1 MLGFKDKAAI
11 IWIVTK
17 IKAVTTSHNNLNQMV
32 MNNHFTTNLNATSA
46 QDLVDEKGNTI
57 LADWS
62 YDVASGEV
70 GTDWI
75 YKIKENARKTSDRI
89 RSIA

>member
-11 IWIVTK
+11 NWIVTK
-17 IKAVTTSHNNLNQMV
+17 IKAVTTSLNNLNQMV

-46 QDLVDEKGNTI
+46 QDLVDEKGNAI

-62 YDVASGEV
+62 YEVASGEV
-70 GTDWI
+70 GKDWK
-75 YKIKENARKTSDRI
+75 YKIKEE
-89 RSIA
+89 

>member
-11 IWIVTK
+11 NWIVTK
-17 IKAVTTSHNNLNQMV
+17 IKAVTASHNNLNQMV

-46 QDLVDEKGNTI
+46 QNLVDEKGNTI

-62 YDVASGEV
+62 YEVASGEV
-70 GTDWI
+70 GTDWT
-75 YKIKENARKTSDRI
+75 YKVKEE
-89 RSIA
+89 

>member
-11 IWIVTK
+11 NWIVTK

-57 LADWS
+57 LADWA
-62 YDVASGEV
+62 YEVASGEV
-70 GTDWI
+70 GTDWT
-75 YKIKENARKTSDRI
+75 YKVKEE
-89 RSIA
+89 

>member
-11 IWIVTK
+11 NWIVTK

-46 QDLVDEKGNTI
+46 QDLVDEKGNPI

-62 YDVASGEV
+62 YEVASGEV
-70 GTDWI
+70 GTDWT
-75 YKIKENARKTSDRI
+75 YKVKEE
-89 RSIA
+89 

>member
-1 MLGFKDKAAI
+1 MLGFKDRAAI
-11 IWIVTK
+11 NWIVTK

-46 QDLVDEKGNTI
+46 QVLVDEKGNTI

-62 YDVASGEV
+62 YEVASGEV
-70 GTDWI
+70 GTDWK
-75 YKIKENARKTSDRI
+75 YKVKEE
-89 RSIA
+89 

>member
-11 IWIVTK
+11 NWIVTQ
-17 IKAVTTSHNNLNQMV
+17 IKAVTTSHKALNQMV

-57 LADWS
+57 LADWA
-62 YDVASGEV
+62 YEVASGEV
-70 GTDWI
+70 GTDWK
-75 YKIKENARKTSDRI
+75 YKVKEE
-89 RSIA
+89 

>member
-11 IWIVTK
+11 NWIVTK

-32 MNNHFTTNLNATSA
+32 LNNHFTTNLNATSA

-62 YDVASGEV
+62 YEVESGEV
-70 GTDWI
+70 GTDWK
-75 YKIKENARKTSDRI
+75 YKVKEE
-89 RSIA
+89 

>member
-1 MLGFKDKAAI
+1 MLGFKDRAAI
-11 IWIVTK
+11 NWIVTK

-32 MNNHFTTNLNATSA
+32 MNNRFTTNLNATSA

-62 YDVASGEV
+62 YEVASGEV
-70 GTDWI
+70 GTDWK
-75 YKIKENARKTSDRI
+75 YKIKEE
-89 RSIA
+89 

>member
-11 IWIVTK
+11 NWIVTK

-32 MNNHFTTNLNATSA
+32 MNNHFTTNLNATSD

-62 YDVASGEV
+62 YEVASGKV
-70 GTDWI
+70 GTDWT
-75 YKIKENARKTSDRI
+75 YKIKEE
-89 RSIA
+89 

>member
-1 MLGFKDKAAI
+1 MLGFKDKVAI
-11 IWIVTK
+11 NWIVTK

-46 QDLVDEKGNTI
+46 QDLVDEKGNII

-62 YDVASGEV
+62 YEVASGEV
-70 GTDWI
+70 GKDWK
-75 YKIKENARKTSDRI
+75 YKVKEE
-89 RSIA
+89 

>member
-11 IWIVTK
+11 NWIVTK

-32 MNNHFTTNLNATSA
+32 MNNHFTTNLNATSN

-62 YDVASGEV
+62 YEVASGEV
-70 GTDWI
+70 GTDWA
-75 YKIKENARKTSDRI
+75 YKIKEE
-89 RSIA
+89 

>member
-11 IWIVTK
+11 NWIVTK

-46 QDLVDEKGNTI
+46 QDLIDEKGNAI

-62 YDVASGEV
+62 YEVASGEV
-70 GTDWI
+70 GTDWK
-75 YKIKENARKTSDRI
+75 YKIKEE
-89 RSIA
+89 

>member
-11 IWIVTK
+11 DWIVTK

-32 MNNHFTTNLNATSA
+32 MNNHFTTNLSATST
-46 QDLVDEKGNTI
+46 QDLVDEKGNKI

-62 YDVASGEV
+62 YEVASGEV
-70 GTDWI
+70 GKDWT
-75 YKIKENARKTSDRI
+75 YKVKEE
-89 RSIA
+89 

>member
-11 IWIVTK
+11 NWIVTK

-32 MNNHFTTNLNATSA
+32 MNNHFTTDLNATSA

-62 YDVASGEV
+62 YEVASGEV
-70 GTDWI
+70 GTDWK
-75 YKIKENARKTSDRI
+75 YKVKEE
-89 RSIA
+89 

>member
-11 IWIVTK
+11 NWIVTK

-62 YDVASGEV
+62 YEVASGEV
-70 GTDWI
+70 GLDWT
-75 YKIKENARKTSDRI
+75 YKVKED
-89 RSIA
+89 

>member
-11 IWIVTK
+11 NWIVTK

-32 MNNHFTTNLNATSA
+32 MNNHFTTNLNATSV

-57 LADWS
+57 LVDWS
-62 YDVASGEV
+62 YEVASGEV
-70 GTDWI
+70 GTDWK
-75 YKIKENARKTSDRI
+75 YKIKEE
-89 RSIA
+89 

>member
-11 IWIVTK
+11 NWIVTK

-46 QDLVDEKGNTI
+46 QELVDEKGNSI

-62 YDVASGEV
+62 YEVASGEV
-70 GTDWI
+70 GTDWT
-75 YKIKENARKTSDRI
+75 YKVKEE
-89 RSIA
+89 

>member
-11 IWIVTK
+11 NWIVTK
-17 IKAVTTSHNNLNQMV
+17 IKAVTTSYNNLNQMV

-70 GTDWI
+70 GTDWK
-75 YKIKENARKTSDRI
+75 YKIKEE
-89 RSIA
+89 

>member
-11 IWIVTK
+11 NWIVTK

-32 MNNHFTTNLNATSA
+32 MSNHFTTNLNATSA

-62 YDVASGEV
+62 YEVASGEV
-70 GTDWI
+70 GTDWT
-75 YKIKENARKTSDRI
+75 YKVKEE
-89 RSIA
+89 

>member
-11 IWIVTK
+11 NWIVTK

-62 YDVASGEV
+62 YEVASGKV
-70 GTDWI
+70 GTDWK
-75 YKIKENARKTSDRI
+75 YRIKEE
-89 RSIA
+89 

>member
-11 IWIVTK
+11 NWIVTK

-46 QDLVDEKGNTI
+46 QELVDEKGNPI

-62 YDVASGEV
+62 YEVDSGEV
-70 GTDWI
+70 GTSWT
-75 YKIKENARKTSDRI
+75 YKVKEE
-89 RSIA
+89 

>member
-11 IWIVTK
+11 NWIVTK

-32 MNNHFTTNLNATSA
+32 MNNHFTTKLNATSA

-62 YDVASGEV
+62 YEVASGEV
-70 GTDWI
+70 GTDWT
-75 YKIKENARKTSDRI
+75 YKVKEE
-89 RSIA
+89 

>member
-11 IWIVTK
+11 NWIVTK
-17 IKAVTTSHNNLNQMV
+17 IKAVTTSHNNLNQTV
-32 MNNHFTTNLNATSA
+32 MNNHFTTNLNATST

-62 YDVASGEV
+62 YEVASGEV
-70 GTDWI
+70 GTDWA
-75 YKIKENARKTSDRI
+75 YKIKEE
-89 RSIA
+89 

>member
-1 MLGFKDKAAI
+1 MPMLGFKDKATI
-11 IWIVTK
+11 NWIVTK

-62 YDVASGEV
+62 YEVASGEV
-70 GTDWI
+70 GTDWA
-75 YKIKENARKTSDRI
+75 YKVKEE
-89 RSIA
+89 

>member
-11 IWIVTK
+11 NWIVTK

-46 QDLVDEKGNTI
+46 QELVDEKGNTI
-57 LADWS
+57 LADWA
-62 YDVASGEV
+62 YEVASGEV
-70 GTDWI
+70 GTDWK
-75 YKIKENARKTSDRI
+75 YKIKEE
-89 RSIA
+89 

>member
-11 IWIVTK
+11 NWIVTK
-17 IKAVTTSHNNLNQMV
+17 IKEVTTSHNTLNQMV

-62 YDVASGEV
+62 YEVASGEV
-70 GTDWI
+70 GTDWT
-75 YKIKENARKTSDRI
+75 YKVKEE
-89 RSIA
+89 

>member
-1 MLGFKDKAAI
+1 MLGFKDKASI
-11 IWIVTK
+11 NWIVTK

-32 MNNHFTTNLNATSA
+32 MNNHFTTNLNATNA

-62 YDVASGEV
+62 YEVASGEV
-70 GTDWI
+70 GTDWT
-75 YKIKENARKTSDRI
+75 YKVKEE
-89 RSIA
+89 

>member
-11 IWIVTK
+11 NWIVTK

-46 QDLVDEKGNTI
+46 QNLVDEKGNTI
-57 LADWS
+57 LADWT
-62 YDVASGEV
+62 YEVASGEV
-70 GTDWI
+70 GNDWK
-75 YKIKENARKTSDRI
+75 YKIKEE
-89 RSIA
+89 

>member
-11 IWIVTK
+11 NWIVTK
-17 IKAVTTSHNNLNQMV
+17 IKAVTTSNNNLNQMV

-62 YDVASGEV
+62 YEVASGEV
-70 GTDWI
+70 GTDWT
-75 YKIKENARKTSDRI
+75 YKVKEE
-89 RSIA
+89 

>member
-11 IWIVTK
+11 NWIVTK

-62 YDVASGEV
+62 YEVESGEV
-70 GTDWI
+70 GTDWK
-75 YKIKENARKTSDRI
+75 YKIKEE
-89 RSIA
+89 

>member
-11 IWIVTK
+11 NWLVTK

-62 YDVASGEV
+62 YEVACVVV
-70 GTDWI
+70 GKDWK
-75 YKIKENARKTSDRI
+75 YKIKEE
-89 RSIA
+89 

>member
-11 IWIVTK
+11 NWIVTK

-46 QDLVDEKGNTI
+46 QELVDEKGNTI
-57 LADWS
+57 LADWT
-62 YDVASGEV
+62 YEVASGEV
-70 GTDWI
+70 GKDWT
-75 YKIKENARKTSDRI
+75 YRVKEE
-89 RSIA
+89 